1 MVFPLTYAHHW
12 PLLSP
17 TFSSSPCHTSC
28 GLGLGVAYLP
38 AAGKWQAQITLSGG
52 KSKYLGIF
60 TDEHEAARAYDRYGP

>member
-1 MVFPLTYAHHW
+1 
-12 PLLSP
+12 
-17 TFSSSPCHTSC
+17 
-28 GLGLGVAYLP
+28 VAYLP